1 MSNRTVLFG
10 CSIVALGLV
19 EGVVGA
25 CLYGG
30 PFSKAAEFSFVGV
43 YITLIFMWYYHD
55 SSKRLY
61 RRSPFLT
68 AALVGVTIAA
78 VPYYLFKTRGFK
90 GGAKASG
97 LFFLLVIAY
106 CAWVTAI
113 EVTILMLKA

>member
-1 MSNRTVLFG
+1 MPNQTVLIA
-10 CSIVALGLV
+10 CSIAALGLV

-25 CLYGG
+25 CVYDG
-30 PFSKAAEFSFVGV
+30 PFSKAAKFAFIGV
-43 YITLIFMWYYHD
+43 YITLIFIWYYHD

-61 RRSPFLT
+61 RRSSFLT

-78 VPYYLFKTRGFK
+78 VPYYLFKTRGFN

-97 LFFLLVIAY
+97 IFFLLVIAY
-106 CAWVTAI
+106 CAWVTAV